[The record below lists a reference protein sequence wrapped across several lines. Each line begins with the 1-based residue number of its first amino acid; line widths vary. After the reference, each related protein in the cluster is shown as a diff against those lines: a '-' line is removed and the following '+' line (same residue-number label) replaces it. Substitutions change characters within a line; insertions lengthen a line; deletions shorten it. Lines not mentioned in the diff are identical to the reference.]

1 MRPIRL
7 FDISTTD
14 KLTRRLVVCLHTVS
28 HSERCEVTREV
39 SGLLARG
46 MVSDARIYPR
56 LLRFQGEYLG
66 PYVTRSEP
74 NDEPNDA
81 QSRELS
87 RNWKPSLAS
96 GNPQTTQST
105 QSADNSLSDDAPQ
118 SHFMLRIVIRDIH
131 VLRKLLC
138 NLPCHLPNPVW
149 SQSSLIISKTD

>member
-1 MRPIRL
+1 MGPIRL

-28 HSERCEVTREV
+28 HSERCEVTRKV

-56 LLRFQGEYLG
+56 PLRFQGEYLG

-96 GNPQTTQST
+96 GNPQTTQS
-105 QSADNSLSDDAPQ
+105 ADHSLSDDAPQ
-118 SHFMLRIVIRDIH
+118 SHFMLRIVICDIH
-131 VLRKLLC
+131 VLRKFLC
-138 NLPCHLPNPVW
+138 NLPCLPNPVW
-149 SQSSLIISKTD
+149 SQSSLIIGKTD